1 MPDISPDKLA
11 EVQADLD
18 ALCEKH
24 QVNITPTWS
33 LSAEDLKSVV
43 KLSLNVTL
51 KAMEDE
57 VKTAPEAEAPAEPP
71 VEAPTEAEAPKE
83 EPAA

>member
-1 MPDISPDKLA
+1 MSDISSEKLA

-43 KLSLNVTL
+43 KLSLSVTPKTVEEEK
-51 KAMEDE
+51 KAEE
-57 VKTAPEAEAPAEPP
+57 TTPEATPEVAPEAPAE
-71 VEAPTEAEAPKE
+71 APS

>member
-1 MPDISPDKLA
+1 MSDISPDKLA
-11 EVQADLD
+11 EVQKDLD

-24 QVNITPTWS
+24 QVKITPTWS

-43 KLSLNVTL
+43 KLSLSVTP
-51 KAMEDE
+51 KAMEEE
-57 VKTAPEAEAPAEPP
+57 VKTEATPEAEAPAQ
-71 VEAPTEAEAPKE
+71 EAPAEAEAPKE

>member
-1 MPDISPDKLA
+1 MSEISQEKLA
-11 EVQADLD
+11 VVQADLD

-43 KLSLNVTL
+43 KLSLSVTP
-51 KAMEDE
+51 KVMDE
-57 VKTAPEAEAPAEPP
+57 EKKEEAQPEAPA
-71 VEAPTEAEAPKE
+71 EAEAPKE
-83 EPAA
+83 EPTA

>member
-1 MPDISPDKLA
+1 MSDISPDKLA
-11 EVQADLD
+11 EVQKDLD

-43 KLSLNVTL
+43 KLSLSVTH
-51 KAMEDE
+51 KTMEE
-57 VKTAPEAEAPAEPP
+57 EPKTEE
-71 VEAPTEAEAPKE
+71 TTEAPKE
-83 EPAA
+83 EAPAPAEAPSEPAA